1 MRQPLVEV
9 RLWEEALADSRFFR
23 TRYICNSANSEK
35 IWKFSSV
42 LSINSFVS
50 HLHNCRSGQSL
61 QLANVR
67 LTGSS
72 FASLNS
78 PQWLETVTGDET
90 GLTSQLISA
99 PSLPTQPMKGCTTP
113 PGSTPPTL
121 YEQQCGFFHVPQES
135 EQWKSWH
142 GPTVF
147 RSYPRRLECLA
158 ICRCHSKD
166 STLFSSVI
174 LRPWVLVRPG
184 FELSRDLPLGRPALN
199 QLS

>member
-9 RLWEEALADSRFFR
+9 RLSEEAVADSRFFR

-42 LSINSFVS
+42 LSINFFVS

-61 QLANVR
+61 QLTNVR
-67 LTGSS
+67 LTASS

-78 PQWLETVTGDET
+78 PRWLETVTGDGT

-113 PGSTPPTL
+113 PGSFTSFTT
-121 YEQQCGFFHVPQES
+121 GFFYVPQES

-166 STLFSSVI
+166 STLFSLVT
-174 LRPWVLVRPG
+174 LRPWVLVRPR

>member
-9 RLWEEALADSRFFR
+9 RLWEEAVADSRFFR

-42 LSINSFVS
+42 LSINFFVS
-50 HLHNCRSGQSL
+50 HLHKCRSGQSL

-67 LTGSS
+67 LTSSS

-78 PQWLETVTGDET
+78 PRWLETVTGDET

-99 PSLPTQPMKGCTTP
+99 PSLPTQPMKGCTTQ
-113 PGSTPPTL
+113 PGSFTSFTT
-121 YEQQCGFFHVPQES
+121 GFFYVPQES

-166 STLFSSVI
+166 STLFSLVI
-174 LRPWVLVRPG
+174 LRPRVLVRPR
-184 FELSRDLPLGRPALN
+184 FELSRDLPLGRQALN

>member
-9 RLWEEALADSRFFR
+9 RLSEEAVADSRFFR

-42 LSINSFVS
+42 LSINFFVS
-50 HLHNCRSGQSL
+50 HLHNCRNGQSL
-61 QLANVR
+61 QLTNVR
-67 LTGSS
+67 LTGLTASS

-78 PQWLETVTGDET
+78 PRWPRNGDRGWNRTNVPIDISPFITHPAHERLYHTTGVFYVFYHRVLLRPTRIRTVKE
-90 GLTSQLISA
+90 LTRA
-99 PSLPTQPMKGCTTP
+99 YG
-113 PGSTPPTL
+113 
-121 YEQQCGFFHVPQES
+121 
-135 EQWKSWH
+135 
-142 GPTVF
+142 F

-166 STLFSSVI
+166 STLFSLVI
-174 LRPWVLVRPG
+174 LRPWVLVRPR

>member
-42 LSINSFVS
+42 LSINSFAS

-67 LTGSS
+67 LTASS

-78 PQWLETVTGDET
+78 PRWLETVTGDET
-90 GLTSQLISA
+90 GLTS
-99 PSLPTQPMKGCTTP
+99 
-113 PGSTPPTL
+113 
-121 YEQQCGFFHVPQES
+121 
-135 EQWKSWH
+135 
-142 GPTVF
+142 
-147 RSYPRRLECLA
+147 
-158 ICRCHSKD
+158 HSKD
-166 STLFSSVI
+166 STLFSLVI

-184 FELSRDLPLGRPALN
+184 LNSVATSRSADRRLTNWANRAAALWHYVWGKR
-199 QLS
+199 SSP

>member
-42 LSINSFVS
+42 LSINFFVS

-67 LTGSS
+67 LTPSS

-78 PQWLETVTGDET
+78 PRWLETVTGDET
-90 GLTSQLISA
+90 RLTSQLISA

-113 PGSTPPTL
+113 PGSFTT
-121 YEQQCGFFHVPQES
+121 G
-135 EQWKSWH
+135 
-142 GPTVF
+142 VF
-147 RSYPRRLECLA
+147 YVFYHRVL
-158 ICRCHSKD
+158 
-166 STLFSSVI
+166 
-174 LRPWVLVRPG
+174 LRPTRIRTVKVLTRAYG
-184 FELSRDLPLGRPALN
+184 FSFLSEKTRMSSHL
-199 QLS
+199 